1 MKEGMEVQLRDVIRL
16 GTRRGLDFVVV
27 DELRKRTG
35 VNPSE
40 VLKFALVELL
50 CNALDKGDASEINVD
65 LQAEGQFYRL
75 MVSDN
80 GSKKLTADELRLILD
95 FESKASSKRGFH
107 TVSRGYLGNA
117 LKCVFGYSYALAEAN
132 GLNPP
137 EILVESGNYAYRIV
151 LKPDKMQEVID
162 SEVSAAGREDDGL
175 TIFTVKFP
183 KFDLQNSASSP
194 SVLKDLIFATSMV
207 NPTRK
212 ITYNIFGERGSL
224 GSAGGDKPVRR
235 ETSVLWYT
243 SRQFL
248 ALYKEFVKAVPE
260 AKLKDLIPLFR
271 GFTSKKLIW
280 EILQELTAVNH
291 DSQTNENV
299 QFLPAT
305 PIGQLSENAVLTL
318 FKIMKVRCK
327 RIGRRSVKSGLG
339 FVGEEAF
346 ERLRERSGWQ
356 RLRYVAMPA
365 VRVECP
371 EYYHHGGKC
380 ENPDHVEFPY
390 LIELAVFDRG
400 NDKDGLKVYQCVNF
414 MASMEDIFARIFDVS
429 YRLGIVGIR
438 EETPITVVVHLVC
451 PVLRWLNYGKSSLD
465 EVADAAAYA
474 SGDSIRDLMEKAF
487 NKVLPIP
494 KTPRVYP
501 PPPPR
506 PVSWVPHGRLGD
518 PKYEM
523 RLKDFASEI
532 LAVDAQVTKRAK
544 FSSRGWCYILEGL
557 GKIHKGEF
565 DACEKAVNDCRKI
578 GLLPIDFVAEDQDV
592 TRRFMG
598 IHVASDPSVLLKQV
612 NDEVEQ
618 MLKSLPSYT
627 TDYWIGE
634 KYYLMMCV
642 EKVDILNL
650 FKPICDEY
658 HVPIANS
665 KGWYPIHL
673 RYYIAKL
680 SMEAERRGLKPVL
693 LLFYD
698 HDIAGLKIT
707 KTFRKGI
714 RDLSRATGWDPS
726 ELIIE
731 RFGLNKEDIDM
742 YNLTW
747 IDNLKSSSGRNP
759 DWGRLDVQEYVK
771 QFGVRKCESNAL
783 LKNEET
789 LKAGEEICRRAIE
802 KYYGK
807 DAKERFKGKEEISKR
822 KLKPIIEA
830 PVWKSFQEAIK
841 ELTERLATPKPKI
854 KLPTHAAE
862 KEVEVEV
869 DNKYYGRC
877 PRCGASFDYTSSDV
891 GRLLRCRFCNQ
902 PIKLKWKLG
911 AEP

>member
-1 MKEGMEVQLRDVIRL
+1 
-16 GTRRGLDFVVV
+16 
-27 DELRKRTG
+27 
-35 VNPSE
+35 
-40 VLKFALVELL
+40 
-50 CNALDKGDASEINVD
+50 
-65 LQAEGQFYRL
+65 
-75 MVSDN
+75 
-80 GSKKLTADELRLILD
+80 LILD
-95 FESKASSKRGFH
+95 FESKASSKRGFL
-107 TVSRGYLGNA
+107 VASRGYLGNA

-137 EILVESGNYAYRIV
+137 EIIVESGNYAYRIA
-151 LKPDKMQEVID
+151 LKPDKMREVID
-162 SEVSAAGREDDGL
+162 SEVSATEREDDGL

-183 KFDLQNSASSP
+183 KFDLQNSPSSP

-212 ITYNIFGERGSL
+212 ITYNIFGEEGSL
-224 GSAGGDKPVRR
+224 GSDEGGKPIRK

-248 ALYKEFVKAVPE
+248 ALYKEFVKAMSE
-260 AKLKDLIPLFR
+260 AKLKDFIPLFR

-280 EILQELTAVNH
+280 EILQELSAVNH

-305 PIGQLSENAVLTL
+305 PIGGLSEKAVLTL
-318 FKIMKVRCK
+318 FKIMKAK
-327 RIGRRSVKSGLG
+327 SKPIGRRSVKSVLG

-356 RLRYVAMPA
+356 RLRYVSIPA

-371 EYYHHGGKC
+371 QYYHHGGRC

-400 NDKDGLKVYQCVNF
+400 NDKGGLKVYQCVNF
-414 MASMEDIFARIFDVS
+414 MASMEDIFARI
-429 YRLGIVGIR
+429 YNINYHLGRVGISKDM
-438 EETPITVVVHLVC
+438 PITVVAHLVC

-465 EVADAAAYA
+465 EVAEAAAYA
-474 SGDSIRDLMEKAF
+474 SGDSISKLMEKAF

-494 KTPRVYP
+494 KTPRVYHP

-506 PVSWVPHGRLGD
+506 PVSWVPHGRVGD
-518 PKYEM
+518 PKYEV

-532 LAVDAQVTKRAK
+532 LAIDSQRKNPVKY
-544 FSSRGWCYILEGL
+544 SSRGWCYLLEGL

-565 DACEKAVNDCRKI
+565 DACEKAINDCRKI
-578 GLLPIDFVAEDQDV
+578 GLLPIDFVAEDQDI
-592 TRRFMG
+592 TRRFSG
-598 IHVASDPSVLLKQV
+598 IHEAADPTVLL
-612 NDEVEQ
+612 EE
-618 MLKSLPSYT
+618 LKSQVKHLLGNLPSFT
-627 TDYWIGE
+627 TDYWVGE

-642 EKVDILNL
+642 EKGDILNL

-658 HVPIANS
+658 HVPIVNS
-665 KGWYPIHL
+665 KGWPPILL
-673 RYYIAKL
+673 RAHIAAL
-680 SMEAERRGLKPVL
+680 SQKAEERGLTPVL

-698 HDIAGLKIT
+698 HDPAGLKISS
-707 KTFRKGI
+707 TFRKNLEDI
-714 RDLSRATGWDPS
+714 AEATGWYP
-726 ELIIE
+726 ERIIIE
-731 RFGLNKEDIDM
+731 RFGLNKDDIDR

-747 IDNLKSSSGRNP
+747 IENLKTSSGRESH
-759 DWGRLDVQEYVK
+759 DYAYIQKYGR
-771 QFGVRKCESNAL
+771 RKCESNAL
-783 LKNEET
+783 FKNEET
-789 LKAGEEICRRAIE
+789 LRAGEEICRRAIE

-807 DAKERFKGKEEISKR
+807 DAKERFKRKEETSTQ

-841 ELTERLATPKPKI
+841 ELTERLARPKTEI

-869 DNKYYGRC
+869 DNKYYGKC
-877 PRCGASFDYTSSDV
+877 PKCGASFDYTSSDV

-902 PIKLKWKLG
+902 PIKLKWKTG